1 MRNIQVVV
9 DTTGSFNLQ
18 EIEKQLI
25 NMQNDQSLQ
34 NDKVKVSFYSNGETL
49 NKDLNSLTLPLSEEN
64 SKLFGLGDDNFN
76 QVIKS
81 KLESKPD
88 ILMFIGEYMDVSIEK
103 STISNSDTKFV
114 FVHTG
119 NDQFVEQFFLAEVK
133 DLPNVKSTN
142 TTQYTNLN
150 TFVGSDNALGNK
162 IAQLRVINGSLDSDL
177 DFKFKR

>member
-1 MRNIQVVV
+1 MRNIQIVI
-9 DTTGSFNLQ
+9 DSTGSSSLK

-34 NDKVKVSFYSNGETL
+34 GDKVTVSFYSAGERL
-49 NKDLNSLTLPLSEEN
+49 NQDLNSLVLPLSEEN
-64 SKLFGLGDDNFN
+64 HKWYGLGGDDFN

-88 ILMFIGEYMDVSIEK
+88 VLMFVGDYMDVPVAKE
-103 STISNSDTKFV
+103 TITNSETKMV

-119 NDQFVEQFFLAEVK
+119 QDKFVEQFFLAEVK
-133 DLPNVKSTN
+133 DLPNVQSTN

-150 TFVGSDNALGNK
+150 TFAGSDNSLGEK
-162 IAQLRVINGSLDSDL
+162 IAKLRVINGSAENESDL
-177 DFKFKR
+177 KFRR